1 VRYVISG
8 LSAGPPGLA
17 PGTAAGL
24 VIGAWHVRG
33 VDLQPRAEATRVR
46 LLSLAGGTRSV
57 LDETD
62 ATSDHSRQAR
72 TPGPS
77 DAESPSWLADEPPR

>member
-1 VRYVISG
+1 VVYVSDG
-8 LSAGPPGLA
+8 LPVGSPGLA

-24 VIGAWHVRG
+24 VTGAQYIRD
-33 VDLQPRAEATRVR
+33 VDLQTRAEATRVR

-57 LDETD
+57 PDETD
-62 ATSDHSRQAR
+62 ATSDHSRRAR

-77 DAESPSWLADEPPR
+77 DVASPSWLADAPPR